1 MSPCRLGIWSIGCT
15 VGMGKAARWNGVAKY
30 DEGAKQVPLGS
41 QPAPSNLVQSCS
53 KKDRHPTEQ
62 LEALSLKHGAQT
74 GQRTLTIHWQRTP
87 SSYIGEMLLYCRHDS
102 TSDRTAPRLANAK
115 INSRRQCP
123 VGQVY
128 GRHEHVLYSSSPKK
142 TLTGSQPSPQ
152 TLNLSL
158 RLLNFSISSDV
169 NSHPSSSKFFSI
181 LDFVTDLGIT
191 LVSR

>member
-1 MSPCRLGIWSIGCT
+1 
-15 VGMGKAARWNGVAKY
+15 MGTGGKY
-30 DEGAKQVPLGS
+30 EGAKPVSPPLTARTFEFSFCRS
-41 QPAPSNLVQSCS
+41 QPCS
-53 KKDRHPTEQ
+53 KRDRHPIEQ

-74 GQRTLTIHWQRTP
+74 GQRTLTIYWQRTP
-87 SSYIGEMLLYCRHDS
+87 SSYLGAMLLYCGHDS
-102 TSDRTAPRLANAK
+102 TSFDRTAPRSANAK

-123 VGQVY
+123 VGRVY